1 MSNPQSSAQ
10 LGTQRDPLPY
20 FAGRRKELAAL
31 SERLDR
37 LCETRDPSGGMSLIV
52 GVPGVGKTHLGMR
65 FAEQAMRRTK
75 LAQVAHIRL
84 NTQTLKA
91 PDTVVFMNFMSALA
105 SEKAGRKVANIEDRS
120 TAVGA
125 SVVGVSATVTRD
137 RVRVTPDLTT
147 LLQDSLKAGAW
158 DGKALVVT
166 IDELQKVS
174 HEGVET
180 LCALHEGDHGCPMLV
195 LGIGLQHTP
204 QVLGNPGGTVGISRV
219 AQTIKLGPL
228 PPADAQLAIE
238 KNLLALLGHEAP
250 SPCVE
255 ALATASHGF
264 PQHMH
269 GYLAGAVDAAA
280 KHGQFTDGPPLADA
294 IATGDSARAD
304 YYNGRLAML
313 PDQDAM
319 LAVIAA
325 MRKLGR
331 ESLRMREAVAALDD
345 AAYDGATT
353 VQEAI
358 AHGVLTADD
367 EGSLSFGVPS
377 FRRHMVQRL
386 ERDRRMSA
394 ASESAFA
401 AAGPALCSSAV
412 PA

>member
-1 MSNPQSSAQ
+1 MSSQQPSAQ

-31 SERLDR
+31 NERLDR

-65 FAEQAMRRTK
+65 FAEQAVRRTE

-91 PDTVVFMNFMSALA
+91 PDTVVFMSFMSALG
-105 SEKAGRKVANIEDRS
+105 SENVGRKVANIEDRS

-125 SVVGVSATVTRD
+125 GVVGVSATVTRD

-147 LLQDSLKAGAW
+147 LLQESLKAGAW

-174 HEGVET
+174 HDGIET

-204 QVLGNPGGTVGISRV
+204 HVLGNPGGTVGISRV

-280 KHGQFTDGPPLADA
+280 RHGQFTAGRPLAEA
-294 IATGDSARAD
+294 IVAGDSARAD

-319 LAVIAA
+319 LVVVAA
-325 MRKLGR
+325 MQELGL
-331 ESLRMREAVAALDD
+331 ESLRMREAVGALDE
-345 AAYDGATT
+345 AAYDGAAC

-367 EGSLSFGVPS
+367 EGALSFGIPS
-377 FRRHMVQRL
+377 FHRHMVRRL
-386 ERDRRMSA
+386 DA
-394 ASESAFA
+394 APRPSP
-401 AAGPALCSSAV
+401 AGHTP
-412 PA
+412 